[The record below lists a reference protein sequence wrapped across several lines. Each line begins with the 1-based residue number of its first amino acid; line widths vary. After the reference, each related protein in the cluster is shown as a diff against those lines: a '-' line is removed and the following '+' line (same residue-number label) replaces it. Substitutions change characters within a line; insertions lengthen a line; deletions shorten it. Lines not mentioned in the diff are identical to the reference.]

1 LNRLVALDLPGGPG
15 FVDELRRAW
24 DDGDAVLPVDGRL
37 PAPAREAVLD
47 ALAPGVVVD
56 PSGRHDRPGGR
67 PVDDG
72 DAVVT
77 ATSGTTGVPKGV
89 VHTHAALAAKA
100 RAVSAALA
108 VDPATDRW
116 LCCLPLAHVGGL
128 DVVTRALLTGTP
140 VEVHP
145 GFDVDAVL
153 DAARRGAT
161 LTSLVPTALAR
172 LPTNPFR
179 VVLVGGSAPP
189 PDRPASVVATYGLTE
204 SFGGVV
210 FEGWPLDGIEVRVAD
225 GGEIHLRGP
234 ALLRCYRDGRDPKDA
249 DGWFATGDLGAVGS
263 DGRLTVEGRRDELI
277 VSGGEN
283 VWPEPVE
290 RILSEHPDVAEV
302 AVVGRPHAEW
312 GQQVTAVVVPSD
324 RGTPDLAELRAMVRD
339 RLGAFA
345 APGALELVDSLPKTA
360 LGKVRRHLV

>member
-1 LNRLVALDLPGGPG
+1 MTRLVALDLPGGPG

-37 PAPAREAVLD
+37 PPPAREAVLD
-47 ALAPGVVVD
+47 ALAPACVVD
-56 PSGRHDRPGGR
+56 GSGRRERPGGR

-72 DAVVT
+72 DAVIT
-77 ATSGTTGVPKGV
+77 ATSGTTGAPKGV

-100 RAVSAALA
+100 GAVSTALE
-108 VDPATDRW
+108 VDPTVDRW

-128 DVVTRALLTGTP
+128 DVVTRALLTATP

-179 VVLVGGSAPP
+179 LVLVGGSAPP
-189 PDRPASVVATYGLTE
+189 PDRPPSVIATYGLTE

-210 FEGWPLDGIEVRVAD
+210 FEGWPLDGIEVRVD
-225 GGEIHLRGP
+225 GAGEIHLRGP
-234 ALLRCYRDGRDPKDA
+234 ALLRSYRDGRDPKDA
-249 DGWFATGDLGAVGS
+249 DGWFATGDLGALGP
-263 DGRLTVEGRRDELI
+263 DGRLSVEGRRDDVI
-277 VSGGEN
+277 VTGGEN

-290 RILSEHPDVAEV
+290 RILDEHPCVAEV
-302 AVVGRPHAEW
+302 AVVGRPHPEW
-312 GQQVTAVVVPSD
+312 GQQVTAVVVP
-324 RGTPDLAELRAMVRD
+324 GEGGAPDLAELRAMVRD

-345 APGALELVDSLPKTA
+345 APGAVELVESLPKTA